1 MRRKQIKAISLIA
14 AVSVILLVVWYSSS
28 QNAITVQTQ
37 EIVLSELWEKIANY
51 TDMLNSTANLI
62 WLHLRVSGKKVQS
75 LHIEFTA
82 LNSNGEN
89 RVYYVDVNSLG
100 VVKINSKAINR
111 VQHTLHPLEVFKELD
126 RYGLKNI
133 GPEYTIDV
141 DFEWGDLEYTGP
153 YLLTDGKLTPLEKV
167 EFHTQT
173 PVCTI
178 VVCKDSCEVWLLK
191 RDLARAEN

>member
-1 MRRKQIKAISLIA
+1 MH
-14 AVSVILLVVWYSSS
+14 LVVSGGE
-28 QNAITVQTQ
+28 VQ
-37 EIVLSELWEKIANY
+37 L
-51 TDMLNSTANLI
+51 
-62 WLHLRVSGKKVQS
+62 

-82 LNSNGEN
+82 LNHNGES
-89 RVYYVDVNSLG
+89 RVYFVDIRPPKVEVRAWSID
-100 VVKINSKAINR
+100 K

-173 PVCTI
+173 PVCNI